1 MKMKRE
7 SFFELVG
14 PFCHLSRNLVRLT
27 QNIEYYIY
35 VMQYMALSENR
46 APKNSCGPSSFP
58 PQMVVLCSIKRPA
71 GTEKVEFSKQLTTHY
86 QKRIHQKKHNRRL

>member
-1 MKMKRE
+1 
-7 SFFELVG
+7 
-14 PFCHLSRNLVRLT
+14 
-27 QNIEYYIY
+27 
-35 VMQYMALSENR
+35 MQYMALSENR

-86 QKRIHQKKHNRRL
+86 QKRIHQKKHNRQIVETAGKKRRRKNKNCIVPNV